1 MEPLIFK
8 TNISSAES
16 FSKVKKVLYG
26 TPRIYDC
33 TIDLEDA
40 DKVLR
45 VISEDL
51 SIEEVE
57 KEVNRLGFFCK
68 ELED

>member
-1 MEPLIFK
+1 MAALIFR
-8 TNISSAES
+8 TNISSVEK
-16 FSKVKKVLYG
+16 FNEVKTALYK
-26 TPRIYDC
+26 TPYINEC
-33 TIDLEDA
+33 TIDLEDV

-45 VISEDL
+45 VISEEL
-51 SIEEVE
+51 STEDVE